1 MLWLCAHPG
10 PQDRE
15 AAETAVIDHLR
26 RHAAEATAVEQVR
39 DEVHA
44 ALETDPAG
52 PADAADSRGPADAAG
67 LLVELD
73 WVQSRPTLIVRAVEA
88 AELAGLAEHGI
99 GGGALLAADERT
111 MRQEYPQLLHRTPV
125 AEEELAVLRETWPD
139 LDPDPVTL
147 PGVEVHP
154 VQDGAAAVALALAAA
169 GEAHPT
175 ASMPQTAALAGAL
188 LGDAMVKDLPSVDTA
203 AVVDAF
209 VEAHRALGSEPVVL
223 EVGERHVELGVDRC
237 PFGAGVSAAPS
248 LCRVSAGLAGRLAA
262 RVDGQATVSLEETI
276 AQRDRSCRLRLWLG
290 EAPSGVVGQTYHF
303 PSRPR
308 GDDDRVVPQME
319 LSLALPRESNSV
331 PVVRRLAAQALRAFG
346 VADSHVED
354 VQLAIT
360 EACANVVEHAVDTD
374 TYEVRIELASD
385 RCAITVLDQGGGFDA
400 TRVPHDVVDDEEGGR
415 GLRLMRAL
423 VDNVAFE
430 DQPQTGAVVHMVKA
444 LEYDPKHPLHRGTRG

>member
-1 MLWLCAHPG
+1 MLWFCAHPG
-10 PQDRE
+10 SQDRE
-15 AAETAVIDHLR
+15 AAGSAVIEHLR
-26 RHAAEATAVEQVR
+26 RHAAEAATVEQVHH
-39 DEVHA
+39 EVGA
-44 ALETDPAG
+44 ALEEAG
-52 PADAADSRGPADAAG
+52 SGGAAG

-73 WVQSRPTLIVRAVEA
+73 WVQSRPTLRIRAVEA
-88 AELAGLAEHGI
+88 DEVDRLEQHQIGAGV
-99 GGGALLAADERT
+99 LLAAEERT
-111 MRQEYPQLLHRTPV
+111 LRQECPPLLERAPLVEH
-125 AEEELAVLRETWPD
+125 ELAVLRESWPD
-139 LDPDPVTL
+139 LDPDPALL

-154 VQDGAAAVALALAAA
+154 VESGAAAVALALAAA

-175 ASMPQTAALAGAL
+175 ASMPQTAAMAGAL
-188 LGDAMVKDLPSVDTA
+188 LGDAMAKPIPPVDTA

-276 AQRDRSCRLRLWLG
+276 ARRDRSCRLRLWLG
-290 EAPSGVVGQTYHF
+290 EAPDGVVGQTYHF

-308 GDDDRVVPQME
+308 GDDDHSQVPQME
-319 LSLALPRESNSV
+319 LSVALPRESGSV

-400 TRVPHDVVDDEEGGR
+400 TRVPKDVVDDNEGGR

-430 DQPQTGAVVHMVKA
+430 DQPQTGAVVHMVEA
-444 LEYDPKHPLHRGTRG
+444 LEYDPKHPLHRAARR

>member
-15 AAETAVIDHLR
+15 AAESALVEHLR
-26 RHAAEATAVEQVR
+26 RHAAEAAAVEQVH

-44 ALETDPAG
+44 ALG
-52 PADAADSRGPADAAG
+52 AADPGDDAG

-88 AELAGLAEHGI
+88 AELADLAQQGI

-111 MRQEYPQLLHRTPV
+111 LRQECPQLLRRTPA
-125 AEEELAVLRETWPD
+125 AERELAVLRETWPD

-188 LGDAMVKDLPSVDTA
+188 LGDAMVKDAPSVDTA

-262 RVDGQATVSLEETI
+262 RVEGRATVSLEETI

-290 EAPSGVVGQTYHF
+290 EAPDGVVGQTYHF

-308 GDDDRVVPQME
+308 GEDDDRVVPQME
-319 LSLALPRESNSV
+319 LSLALPRESSSV

-400 TRVPHDVVDDEEGGR
+400 TRVPHDVVDDDEGGR

-444 LEYDPKHPLHRGTRG
+444 LEYDPKHPLHRGTRR